1 MQGWK
6 EQNQQAAMIRSQRF
20 VYSLL
25 HARDFDSSERKEED
39 FGQFPSL
46 PLREAWLQSVQMCS
60 ALLLVKQEVN
70 ITNLQVMEGI
80 MK

>member
-1 MQGWK
+1 
-6 EQNQQAAMIRSQRF
+6 MIRSQRF
-20 VYSLL
+20 VYS
-25 HARDFDSSERKEED
+25 SSFYMHGTLIPQGERKRILD
-39 FGQFPSL
+39 NFPLSSF